1 MFEMVELVDQ
11 TDQLVDLAGLLVGE
25 HLGKVGIGG
34 LLELEQLG
42 LVGPAFLVEIL

>member
-1 MFEMVELVDQ
+1 MAELVELVDQ
-11 TDQLVDLAGLLVGE
+11 TDQWVDLAGLLVGE

-42 LVGPAFLVEIL
+42 LVYHVLLVEIL